1 MKIQMK
7 SLVTKEKS
15 VWGEEKRETDFFY
28 QVNRNYSSVIRPGLR
43 TLQTAAQ
50 PRGPES
56 ALFAASV
63 QKDE

>member
-15 VWGEEKRETDFFY
+15 VWGEEKRESNFFY
-28 QVNRNYSSVIRPGLR
+28 QVNRNYSSVIRPDLR

-56 ALFAASV
+56 GLAASV